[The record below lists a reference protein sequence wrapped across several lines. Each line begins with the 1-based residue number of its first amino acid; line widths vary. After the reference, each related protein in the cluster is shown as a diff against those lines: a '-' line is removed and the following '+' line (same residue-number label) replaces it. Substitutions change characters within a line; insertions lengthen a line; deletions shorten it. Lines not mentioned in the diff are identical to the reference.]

1 MLHFL
6 AQTANNFDFETST
19 QVTSTGDTT
28 MATGILMAI
37 MIGSII
43 SYLVGAFLLGRVFQK
58 AGRPMW
64 PAFVPIYN
72 AWVLLEVA
80 GKPGWWV
87 LINFVPFI
95 GSVIYLILFIV
106 ASLELAKR
114 FSKSAVFAVFGLV
127 IFPIIGYAIL
137 AFDQSKYSP
146 QLASSDT
153 GPYNG
158 GVPPT
163 DQTQSPQPPQNAS
176 V

>member
-19 QVTSTGDTT
+19 QVTSTGD
-28 MATGILMAI
+28 ASVVTGIFTAL

-43 SYLVGAFLLGRVFQK
+43 SYLVGAFLLGKVFQK

-64 PAFVPIYN
+64 PAFIPFYN
-72 AWVLLEVA
+72 LWIFFEIA

-95 GSVIYLILFIV
+95 GSVIYLILFVV

-114 FSKSAVFAVFGLV
+114 FSKSAVFAIFGLI

-158 GVPPT
+158 GISPT
-163 DQTQSPQPPQNAS
+163 DQAQPPQSAS